1 MFLEKLRRFM
11 YGRYGGDSLNF
22 ALLVFGLIFAFFSS
36 VTGFWPLNAL
46 SYALYFYAIFRILSK
61 NIPARQKEY
70 YTFLKVWTPVQKW
83 FRIKKTAFL
92 ERKQYKYFRCPN
104 CRQYLRAPRGRGKIL
119 VTCQRCRKEF
129 NQKT

>member
-11 YGRYGGDSLNF
+11 YGRYGGDSLNL
-22 ALLVFGLIFAFFSS
+22 ALMIFGLILAFFSS
-36 VTGFWPLNAL
+36 VTGFWPLNTL

-104 CRQYLRAPRGRGKIL
+104 CRQYLRAPRGRGRIL

>member
-11 YGRYGGDSLNF
+11 YGRYGGDHLNL
-22 ALLVFGLIFAFFSS
+22 ALMIFGLVLAFIASF
-36 VTGFWPLNAL
+36 TGFWPLNVL
-46 SYALYFYAIFRILSK
+46 SYALYFYAIFRMFSK
-61 NIPARQKEY
+61 NISARQKEY
-70 YTFLKVWTPVQKW
+70 YSFLKVWTPVQKW

-104 CRQYLRAPRGRGKIL
+104 CHQYLRAPRGRGKIL

>member
-1 MFLEKLRRFM
+1 M

-22 ALLVFGLIFAFFSS
+22 AILVLGLIFSFFSS
-36 VTGFWPLNAL
+36 VTGFWPLNTL
-46 SYALYFYAIFRILSK
+46 SYALYFYAVFRILSK

-70 YTFLKVWTPVQKW
+70 YTFLKVWTPVRKW